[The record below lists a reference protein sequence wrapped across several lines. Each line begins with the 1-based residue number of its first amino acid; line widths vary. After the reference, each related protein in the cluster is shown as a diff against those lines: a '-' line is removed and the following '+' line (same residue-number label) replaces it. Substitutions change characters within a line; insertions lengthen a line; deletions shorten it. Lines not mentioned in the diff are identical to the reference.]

1 MASLQDAVKDCQ
13 NELRDGIA
21 WVVFW
26 REGRSWNSD
35 YLYLELGSDTIS
47 YDDIGKWKEISSI
60 DPRAVALNGYYCGHL
75 AEDMRLDELTAG
87 VRWHYENGFNSLA
100 GFIEQHDGTIPPEQ
114 IEAARQTAHAAGLPF
129 SERPYDGQELN
140 PYVYDGSM
148 TPEDYELMHTKITE
162 ERKREIMS
170 YSTYDHDKLEA
181 AENMRIERKVYFET
195 DKADISALAGLPL
208 EQLQTMREESEAAEQ
223 AVFADLQKRAAAWE
237 EQAGK
242 TLEIKKAIEYV
253 RTPPVK
259 HTSNEWEQRD
269 PDYFVRSNSVYR
281 MYYRINENTRYDSQK
296 QASVP
301 YSWTLTW
308 GIHTNGPDTQQRA
321 KIAGQT
327 RKVFADKADMEKY
340 LNGRI
345 KAYQHLF
352 TELSPP
358 VPQQYADHFKV
369 SGHLLPGY
377 TIEGQEPEQA
387 QLPQQDNE
395 QPEAAAS
402 QSAAQPE
409 QAAQEAAAAEPRPV
423 VPILFA
429 SKDPAEKMKEITGRL
444 EQGIQGVFE
453 SERYRDYLNTMSKF
467 HHYSFNNTMLIA
479 LQGGQFVR
487 GYNQWKT
494 DFDRHVKAE
503 ENGIKILAP
512 APYKVKQNVRKIDPE
527 TKKPVLD
534 GDGKP
539 VMEEKE
545 ITVPSYKV
553 VSVFD
558 VSQTEGK
565 EMPPLTLAQPL
576 IADVAQ
582 YEDFFKAIEKA
593 SPFPISFEPLDGER
607 KGGCLY
613 DERRIVINEGMSQ
626 LQNVKTAIHEAAHAK
641 LHDIGS
647 DFFSEDTQD
656 RPDRRTRE
664 VQAES
669 IAYAVC
675 QNFGLDVSDYSFAY
689 LADWSSGKE
698 LTELKSSLET
708 IHRTAKELITEI
720 EGHFTELQKAREAT
734 EPQRDEAA
742 PEQQPQEQP
751 EQAAQEAAAAE
762 PTVTVIWSESAHLQ
776 DGQTMSLSEADKLFA
791 SLDAANKDS
800 PGYDKTKFSIDY
812 VLNGE
817 ARNYEGRQ
825 DFGDGEGGL
834 IEHIEKYHTRYV
846 DNPDWDNYLLRNEG
860 KEALEA
866 DKAEREILLHE
877 VVPYLKLH
885 CKLSEMEQAAQRLLT
900 VENLSPAE
908 TALYNAIQKHVT
920 ECRGMLNRGEYD
932 LPPVPSYGDF
942 DPDLQTYKQHV
953 MDEITQEAASAGM
966 TVEEYAANGYEPYPQ
981 TQDAP
986 VFNRLPPEKQQALSD
1001 TVKATL
1007 QMFIEADQRLYGD
1020 VTDSTLEAIA
1030 VQGYSYRDGKLEK
1043 LTAAEPEQAAQE
1055 AAAAAPEQTTPTAEH
1070 LTDLQKKAV
1079 EIAQRYENLSMQDK
1093 IGIIAQAFGGTSG
1106 EIETSPCTGKWR
1118 GTSDISIK
1126 FDNGASLFIGNHST
1140 PKAKTAKIQNECVNA
1155 ALVQYNPEIISAAK
1169 ETAITSLVK
1178 REAADNEI
1186 AAQKGLKPYTV
1197 LNVEFNDGTDDKIS
1211 GYMGWYYVTLAVD
1224 GKICSHIETG
1234 LNHDIADGKVSEAIT
1249 RDNFYPAGALKEA
1262 DVDYVFNNV
1271 GFSSASGLYS
1281 LHISDAV
1288 RERAEKTLAERE
1300 AAAEPEQ
1307 ADSFTIYQLKG
1318 GDETRDYRFEP
1329 YDRLRAVGLAVDPAN
1344 YEQTYTAPLESGMT
1358 LERIFERFNIDRPAD
1373 FTGHSLSVSDVVVL
1387 HQNGQDTAHYV
1398 DSIGYKEVPEFL
1410 KMPEKEITPDD
1421 ALTGEAIK
1429 TPRGTFRVTDMTKE
1443 QIEAAGYG
1451 FHHQSDDGKYLIMAN
1466 GTRAFAISAE
1476 PPQRE
1481 NPLQAAEQTTEQ
1493 NENMIDGII
1502 NNTPPEAAAP
1512 AADTP
1517 TYYHI
1522 NEAAARHANDMN
1534 SYRDY
1539 RQGSATAGYR
1549 QAVDE
1554 AAAIAK
1560 RQKERV
1566 DPMYHDKIDSLLD
1579 TYARKLADNMNKSFA
1594 IEGRVASILVAG
1606 GSNFP
1611 VRKKEKQN
1619 AARDKNMEEW
1629 RDIQGL
1635 LDKIRSTGMGGIS
1648 ADDPQAVQKLEK
1660 KLAGLEQLQEK
1671 MKAVNAYYR
1680 KHKTLDGCPHLSP
1693 ESIEKVKAGMSN
1705 GWRVDDK
1712 PYPSWALS
1720 NNNAEIRRVKER
1732 ITALTQRSETPF
1744 VGWEFDGG
1752 KVEANRQDNRLQI
1765 FFDGKP
1771 DADTRSEL
1779 KSSGFRWSPSE
1790 GAWQRQL
1797 NDNAIYAADGL
1808 KCIRPITGERP
1819 TEIQR
1824 KARAAAKEQKPSVR
1838 AQLAA
1843 AKEQAQEQPKKQP
1856 DKSKSKEME
1865 V

>member
-1 MASLQDAVKDCQ
+1 MSTHLRKSPHFSFEDCGDFACWDSPKPLLNREEAQ
-13 NELRDGIA
+13 TIADKPITEITNGI
-21 WVVFW
+21 
-26 REGRSWNSD
+26 
-35 YLYLELGSDTIS
+35 
-47 YDDIGKWKEISSI
+47 
-60 DPRAVALNGYYCGHL
+60 
-75 AEDMRLDELTAG
+75 MRLDTGQTAFDMQQIENRRFMYQPQTGTLILGYQYKGSG
-87 VRWHYENGFNSLA
+87 VVSSHADEHHKSGATEPYDS
-100 GFIEQHDGTIPPEQ
+100 FIRGWIGTGKRYPSGVIHFAPHIPPDN
-114 IEAARQTAHAAGLPF
+114 IEAFDRAFSTLQMF
-129 SERPYDGQELN
+129 SENSANGDTVIRGFGSQWEQPLN
-140 PYVYDGSM
+140 N
-148 TPEDYELMHTKITE
+148 IIE

-170 YSTYDHDKLEA
+170 YSAYDHDKLEA
-181 AENMRIERKVYFET
+181 AENMRIERRIYFET

-208 EQLQTMREESEAAEQ
+208 TQLQTMREESEAAEQ
-223 AVFADLQKRAAAWE
+223 AVFEDLQKRAAAWE

-269 PDYFVRSNSVYR
+269 TDYFVRSNSVYR

-308 GIHTNGPDTQQRA
+308 SIHTNGPDGQQRA

-377 TIEGQEPEQA
+377 TIEGQEPEQT

-395 QPEAAAS
+395 QPESPVQEQQPEAAAS
-402 QSAAQPE
+402 QSAAQPERPAPEQQPQAQPE

-429 SKDPAEKMKEITGRL
+429 SKDPAEKMKEITERL

-487 GYNQWKT
+487 GYNKWKT

-534 GDGKP
+534 RDGKP

-593 SPFPISFEPLDGER
+593 APFPISFEPLDGER

-708 IHRTAKELITEI
+708 IHQTAKELITEI
-720 EGHFTELQKAREAT
+720 EEHFTELQKAREAA

-742 PEQQPQEQP
+742 PEVAP
-751 EQAAQEAAAAE
+751 
-762 PTVTVIWSESAHLQ
+762 
-776 DGQTMSLSEADKLFA
+776 
-791 SLDAANKDS
+791 
-800 PGYDKTKFSIDY
+800 
-812 VLNGE
+812 
-817 ARNYEGRQ
+817 
-825 DFGDGEGGL
+825 
-834 IEHIEKYHTRYV
+834 
-846 DNPDWDNYLLRNEG
+846 
-860 KEALEA
+860 
-866 DKAEREILLHE
+866 
-877 VVPYLKLH
+877 
-885 CKLSEMEQAAQRLLT
+885 
-900 VENLSPAE
+900 
-908 TALYNAIQKHVT
+908 
-920 ECRGMLNRGEYD
+920 
-932 LPPVPSYGDF
+932 
-942 DPDLQTYKQHV
+942 
-953 MDEITQEAASAGM
+953 
-966 TVEEYAANGYEPYPQ
+966 
-981 TQDAP
+981 DAP
-986 VFNRLPPEKQQALSD
+986 VFSNLPPEQQQALSD
-1001 TVKATL
+1001 TVNATL
-1007 QMFIEADQRLYGD
+1007 QTLIEADQRLYGD

-1055 AAAAAPEQTTPTAEH
+1055 AAAA
-1070 LTDLQKKAV
+1070 
-1079 EIAQRYENLSMQDK
+1079 
-1093 IGIIAQAFGGTSG
+1093 
-1106 EIETSPCTGKWR
+1106 
-1118 GTSDISIK
+1118 
-1126 FDNGASLFIGNHST
+1126 
-1140 PKAKTAKIQNECVNA
+1140 
-1155 ALVQYNPEIISAAK
+1155 
-1169 ETAITSLVK
+1169 
-1178 REAADNEI
+1178 
-1186 AAQKGLKPYTV
+1186 
-1197 LNVEFNDGTDDKIS
+1197 
-1211 GYMGWYYVTLAVD
+1211 
-1224 GKICSHIETG
+1224 
-1234 LNHDIADGKVSEAIT
+1234 
-1249 RDNFYPAGALKEA
+1249 
-1262 DVDYVFNNV
+1262 
-1271 GFSSASGLYS
+1271 
-1281 LHISDAV
+1281 
-1288 RERAEKTLAERE
+1288 
-1300 AAAEPEQ
+1300 EPEQ

-1329 YDRLRAVGLAVDPAN
+1329 YDRLQAVGLAVDPAN

-1358 LERIFERFNIDRPAD
+1358 LESIFERFNIDRPAD

-1410 KMPEKEITPDD
+1410 KVPEKEITPDD
-1421 ALTGEAIK
+1421 ALTGEAIR

-1451 FHHQSDDGKYLIMAN
+1451 FHHQSDDGKYLIMAD

-1502 NNTPPEAAAP
+1502 NNTPPEAAAL

-1539 RQGSATAGYR
+1539 RQGSATAEYR

-1619 AARDKNMEEW
+1619 AARDRNMEEW

-1712 PYPSWALS
+1712 PYPSWALT

-1790 GAWQRQL
+1790 KAWQRQL